1 MLIFLQNID
10 TWHRGMRRSTWI
22 VEENNVTVQREDNT
36 RLTAPALAM
45 GWWEKFITA
54 HKVMLRPANQSPVLD

>member
-1 MLIFLQNID
+1 
-10 TWHRGMRRSTWI
+10 MRRSTWI

-36 RLTAPALAM
+36 RLPAPALAM

-54 HKVMLRPANQSPVLD
+54 HKVMLRPANQSPVFD